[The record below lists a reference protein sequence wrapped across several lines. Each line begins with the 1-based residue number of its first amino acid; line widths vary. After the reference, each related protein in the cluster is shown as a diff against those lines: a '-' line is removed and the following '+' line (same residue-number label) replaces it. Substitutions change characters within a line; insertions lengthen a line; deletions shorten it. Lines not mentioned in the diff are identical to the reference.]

1 MQELQSISANFPRK
15 LSKMAQRTRNKIA
28 QGAPA
33 ALRVLPILPPRLA
46 QPRTWTRV
54 SKNLD
59 EIDLKILSEIQADGR
74 ITNVELAKRVGISPP
89 PCLRRVRTLEE
100 AGYIQGYRGL
110 LDPRR
115 LGFDVTVFAS
125 VHLSS
130 QADADLRAFEDFV
143 RAEPLVRECWMLSGE
158 VDFIL
163 KCVAPDMA
171 TFQDFVT
178 HLTAA
183 PHVRN
188 VRTSLVLHN
197 SKYEAAVPLEL
208 KVSGLTGVTRVT
220 RHCAERNDEA
230 IRASCFELLDCFAS
244 LAMTN
249 KSVSSSC
256 ASHRR

>member
-1 MQELQSISANFPRK
+1 VP
-15 LSKMAQRTRNKIA
+15 
-28 QGAPA
+28 
-33 ALRVLPILPPRLA
+33 
-46 QPRTWTRV
+46 
-54 SKNLD
+54 KNLD

-125 VHLSS
+125 V
-130 QADADLRAFEDFV
+130 
-143 RAEPLVRECWMLSGE
+143 VRECWMLSGE

-197 SKYEAAVPLEL
+197 SKYEPAVPLEV
-208 KVSGLTGVTRVT
+208 KVTG
-220 RHCAERNDEA
+220 
-230 IRASCFELLDCFAS
+230 
-244 LAMTN
+244 
-249 KSVSSSC
+249 
-256 ASHRR
+256 